1 LSESTAE
8 TDGWGERKR
17 RKKKDNNNGV

>member
-1 LSESTAE
+1 LSESTVE